1 MWVLL
6 LDIHPPPSIIIGVEG
21 NIYEHYPNFPN
32 RVNEALRDLYGHKV
46 DRINL
51 GVSEKAINGIK
62 SPILTQ
68 ILRLQE
74 MAMELEVQ

>member
-1 MWVLL
+1 M
-6 LDIHPPPSIIIGVEG
+6 DTYSSSFFITIGVEG

-51 GVSEKAINGIK
+51 GVSEKVIDDVKRPNLNQIN
-62 SPILTQ
+62 
-68 ILRLQE
+68 
-74 MAMELEVQ
+74 

>member
-1 MWVLL
+1 MHWMVVLL
-6 LDIHPPPSIIIGVEG
+6 LVSDSCSFLDYGYSSFHFIAGVEG

-51 GVSEKAINGIK
+51 GVSK
-62 SPILTQ
+62 
-68 ILRLQE
+68 
-74 MAMELEVQ
+74 